1 MISGICQ
8 LLEYAIQITIFKI
21 YPKLWSILLR
31 RSEPP
36 YVDVVDG
43 GKMMTKDFIGKSG
56 VGNREVYKD
65 FILVSTGK
73 LAS

>member
-1 MISGICQ
+1 M
-8 LLEYAIQITIFKI
+8 LFKS
-21 YPKLWSILLR
+21 LSLR
-31 RSEPP
+31 FTQSSEAYCYEEVSHFHP

-43 GKMMTKDFIGKSG
+43 GKMITKDFIGRSG
-56 VGNREVYKD
+56 FGNREVYKD